1 MMNDATE
8 EKLRMM
14 KLTGMLA
21 AWNEQRGTPKSE
33 ELAFDERFGLIVDA
47 EELCRETRRLG
58 RTLKQAKLKVTTA
71 CVEGIEYAVKRG
83 LDRAVI
89 RQIATCRWVTETQNI
104 AISGATGTGKTYLAC
119 AFAHQA
125 CRKGYRSLYRRM
137 PALFQELRLARADG
151 THPRLMARLA
161 RLNVLVIDDFGIA
174 PLSDFDRQDLLELLR
189 PEACACCGPC
199 LKPAVAA
206 RPRGLGANPRGSAR
220 RGWLKATRES
230 VDWGGCGSA
239 PRYSAAKTASRE
251 SAKRIR
257 STHVVSSFSEAS

>member
-1 MMNDATE
+1 
-8 EKLRMM
+8 MM

-174 PLSDFDRQDLLELLR
+174 PLSDFDRQDLLELLDDR
-189 PEACACCGPC
+189 YDAGSLIISGQLPPEQWHEYIDDPTLADAICDRILHRTHKIKLSGP
-199 LKPAVAA
+199 
-206 RPRGLGANPRGSAR
+206 SR
-220 RGWLKATRES
+220 RKEKA
-230 VDWGGCGSA
+230 
-239 PRYSAAKTASRE
+239 PKN
-251 SAKRIR
+251 
-257 STHVVSSFSEAS
+257 